1 VLLLAALACLAVTA
15 GSGILIG
22 ALVGLAYGWPILALS
37 LFPIVAA
44 GYLTARHSHAEG
56 HLRLTV
62 ILWLP
67 MVSIFLL
74 PVLFG
79 PAVDPRPD
87 WWLPAVV
94 AAAVGGVASLL
105 ALSTGT
111 RHLRRTVARW

>member
-1 VLLLAALACLAVTA
+1 MAALACLGVTA
-15 GSGILIG
+15 VSGILIG

-37 LFPIVAA
+37 LFPIVA
-44 GYLTARHSHAEG
+44 GVLLTMRHPQAEG

-67 MVSIFLL
+67 MVSIYLL

-79 PAVDPRPD
+79 LAVEPLPE

-94 AAAVGGVASLL
+94 AAAVGGAASLL
-105 ALSTGT
+105 ALAAGT
-111 RHLRRTVARW
+111 RHLRRIPAQS